1 MAGARVGFTP
11 RYSAKAMASPMRS
24 YQVTTRYDFAVGHP
38 DASAF
43 PVGELADATRRMLER
58 ESRTLSLYPSE
69 AIHLKTRELVARK
82 LFADEPI
89 EISADRITITNGSM
103 QGLTM
108 LAET

>member
-24 YQVTTRYDFAVGHP
+24 YEVTTRYDFAVGHP

-58 ESRTLSLYPSE
+58 ESRNLALYPSE
-69 AIHLKTRELVARK
+69 EIHRRTRELVARK
-82 LFADEPI
+82 LRTEEPVSI
-89 EISADRITITNGSM
+89 PPERITIT
-103 QGLTM
+103 
-108 LAET
+108 